1 MKKSAK
7 PSRKGRNY
15 NSLFW
20 KIFLTGLGA
29 FVLLLLLIN
38 FGVFGKMPS
47 LSQLENPSIIEA
59 SEVIAI
65 DGTPMAK
72 FYKEKGNRSI
82 VGYKDISRHVVNALV
97 ATEDER
103 FYSHSGIDAKSVI
116 RAVALL
122 GREGGGSTIT
132 QQLAKAMLGQGSK
145 NVVARIIEK
154 LKEWIIAIK
163 LERNFT
169 KEEIIALYLNAVPF
183 GDNVY
188 GIRNASLTFFQ
199 KEPDRLNLEEAAVLV
214 GMLKGNYIYNPR
226 SNPKQAFDRRN
237 TVINQMVK
245 NNYLSEAEASGLK
258 SKLIK
263 LNYKKIDESSGLA
276 PYFCEIVRE
285 DLKRWCKDHTNPAT
299 GEPYDI
305 YEDGLKIHTTINPR
319 MQLYA
324 EEAIE
329 KHMPVLQKY
338 MNMQSSLKTG
348 KVWYGHENILN
359 AAMKASDRWENEAE
373 EGMTEAE
380 IKSSFHKKVPM
391 KVFAWNDKHEKDTV
405 MTPLDSIK
413 YNRQMIQTAFTVMD
427 PTTGEIKAWVG
438 GIDFKN
444 YKFDHANINTKRQV
458 GSSIKPFLYCE
469 AIEEAGFTP
478 ETPCEASAQY
488 FEGFGWVPNKD
499 KGKGGTRTMLSG
511 LTWSVNEVAAYIMKQ
526 VTPQRFVDFLKRIN
540 IQTKVDPYPS
550 IALGSCDLSLYEML
564 WGYTM
569 FPNNGYSTK
578 PLYITSIED
587 KNGNLLESFGT
598 SINQVISESSAYT
611 MCKMM
616 QNVVD
621 IGTAAGLRGRL
632 GAAEMGGKTGTTN
645 DNSDAWFFGYTPQ
658 LLGGTWV
665 GCDNRFIRLESALGM
680 GGAAARPI
688 MEYFM
693 QKVYAD
699 RTLGIERD
707 ARFLQPENMKN
718 DAMFDYKDIDQ
729 TPPPGA
735 EGSDQGNGSANDYLT
750 EPDTIKNTPQHQA
763 PKETSLSPEEQ
774 RILKEA
780 NSKEKEKKT
789 DKPTADK
796 PAEQPDDKDPK
807 KKKGFFGRLFGGG
820 KNNKDQ

>member
-1 MKKSAK
+1 MKKKSARK
-7 PSRKGRNY
+7 SRTSY
-15 NSLFW
+15 TSLFW
-20 KIFLTGLGA
+20 KIFLSGVGL
-29 FVLLLLLIN
+29 FILLLLLIS

-47 LSQLENPSIIEA
+47 LAQLENPSIIEA
-59 SEVIAI
+59 SEVVAI

-82 VGYKDISRHVVNALV
+82 VEYKDISRHVVNALV

-103 FYSHSGIDAKSVI
+103 FYSHSGIDARSLI

-122 GREGGGSTIT
+122 GSEGGGSTIT
-132 QQLAKAMLGQGSK
+132 QQIAKNMLGQGSK
-145 NVVARIIEK
+145 NIALRIIEK

-169 KEEIIALYLNAVPF
+169 KEELIALYLNAVPF

-188 GIRNASLTFFQ
+188 GIRNAARTFFQ
-199 KEPDRLNLEEAAVLV
+199 KEPDRLNIEEAAVLV
-214 GMLKGNYIYNPR
+214 GMLKGNTSYNPR
-226 SNPKQAFDRRN
+226 INPKAAFERRN

-245 NNYLSEAEASGLK
+245 NNYLSEGEASTLK
-258 SKLIK
+258 SRLIK
-263 LNYKKIDESSGLA
+263 LNYKKIDENSGLA
-276 PYFCEIVRE
+276 PYLCEVIRE
-285 DLKRWCKDHTNPAT
+285 DVKKWCKDHTNPAT

-324 EEAIE
+324 EEAVE
-329 KHMPVLQKY
+329 RHMPVLQKY
-338 MNMQSSLKTG
+338 LNMQSFIKTG
-348 KVWYGHENILN
+348 KVWNGHENILN
-359 AAMKASDRWENEAE
+359 AAMRASDRWENSVE
-373 EGMTEAE
+373 EGMSEAE
-380 IKSSFHKKVPM
+380 IKQSFHKRVSM
-391 KVFAWNDKHEKDTV
+391 KVFAWNAKHEKDTV

-444 YKFDHANINTKRQV
+444 YKYDHANISTKRQV

-488 FEGFGWVPNKD
+488 FEGFGWVPNVN
-499 KGKGGTRTMLSG
+499 KGKSGYRTMASG

-526 VTPQRFVDFLKRIN
+526 VTPKRFVDFLRRIN

-550 IALGSCDLSLYEML
+550 IALGSCDLSLYEMM

-578 PLYITSIED
+578 PIYISSIED
-587 KNGNLLESFGT
+587 KNGNLLESFT
-598 SINQVISESSAYT
+598 TTINQVISESSAYT

-616 QNVVD
+616 QAVVD
-621 IGTAAGLRGRL
+621 VGTAAGLRGRL

-658 LLGGTWV
+658 LLGGTWI
-665 GCDNRFIRLESALGM
+665 GCDNRFVRLESALGM
-680 GGAAARPI
+680 GGQAARPI
-688 MEYFM
+688 LEYFL

-699 RTLGIERD
+699 KTLGIEKD
-707 ARFLQPENMKN
+707 VRFIQPENMKN
-718 DAMFDYKDIDQ
+718 DAMFDYKNVIDQ
-729 TPPPGA
+729 APPPGA
-735 EGSDQGNGSANDYLT
+735 EGSDQGNGSANEYILDQQDT
-750 EPDTIKNTPQHQA
+750 TKATPREPVLN
-763 PKETSLSPEEQ
+763 SEEQ

-780 NSKEKEKKT
+780 TAKEKDKKT
-789 DKPTADK
+789 DKAPADK
-796 PAEQPDDKDPK
+796 PAAGQEEKEDK
-807 KKKGFFGRLFGGG
+807 KKKGGLLKRLFGGG
-820 KNNKDQ
+820 NKDNKNNQ